1 MSTENHPE
9 VMTKLAHE
17 LGLSSALAFHDIYSL
32 TDPDLIAL
40 VPRPAHALLF
50 TFPDTDTS
58 IPHRAHQKA
67 TDAVYEG
74 SGPDEPVLWYPQYV
88 RNACGLM
95 GLLHCTVNDPAAG
108 FIEKASALD
117 QFRQA
122 TISLKPKDRGEF
134 IHDSEVLEKAH
145 AAASQAGDTV
155 APELGGDPGH
165 AFIAYV
171 KGKDGHLYEL
181 DGGRGGPVDLGVLQ
195 EEEDVLS
202 KNALDL
208 GPLQYVKREGSGGGT
223 VAFSCT
229 VLAPS
234 FV

>member
-1 MSTENHPE
+1 
-9 VMTKLAHE
+9 MTKLAHQ

-32 TDPDLIAL
+32 TDPDLVAL
-40 VPRPAHALLF
+40 VPRPANALLF
-50 TFPDTDTS
+50 TFPDTETS
-58 IPHRAHQKA
+58 IPHRRQQKA

-74 SGPDEPVLWYPQYV
+74 SGPDEPVIWYPQYV

-95 GLLHCTVNDPAAG
+95 GLLHCTVNNPAADL
-108 FIEKASALD
+108 IEKGSDLD
-117 QFRQA
+117 LFRQA
-122 TISLKPKDRGEF
+122 TIPLKPKDRGEF

-145 AAASQAGDTV
+145 AAAAQAGDTV
-155 APELGGDPGH
+155 APALGGDPGH
-165 AFIAYV
+165 AFIAFV
-171 KGKDGHLYEL
+171 KGRDGHLYEL

-202 KNALDL
+202 ENALNL
-208 GPLQYVKREGSGGGT
+208 GPLQYVKREESGGGGT
-223 VAFSCT
+223 MAFSCT